1 MKKFT
6 EKEFLEAVNSPTG
19 PNRHTNEFRSVSD
32 FVGFAIL
39 SSILILAIGIILAWL
54 DS

>member
-19 PNRHTNEFRSVSD
+19 PNKHTNDFRSVSD

-39 SSILILAIGIILAWL
+39 STILILSICIILAWL